1 MALRSEKPPTKP
13 KRHRWRRTAAHEAI
27 QKMGARRDA
36 YELAGYGPGDAY
48 TGVWDGITEIRRLQQ
63 EVEKGLAHPKTGT
76 KKKAALVKRRDEL
89 RQELIETFL
98 KILPYERSRLTQ
110 SKVDATTT
118 STTFVRPDLSG
129 LSDDEL
135 DLLEKITLKL
145 GGAASPGAG
154 GDAPRPVVDI
164 RRGLSPPRA
173 MPRLTPAATR

>member
-1 MALRSEKPPTKP
+1 
-13 KRHRWRRTAAHEAI
+13 
-27 QKMGARRDA
+27 MGARRDA

-76 KKKAALVKRRDEL
+76 KKKASLVERRDEL
-89 RQELIETFL
+89 RRELVETFL

-145 GGAASPGAG
+145 GGASSPGAG
-154 GDAPRPVVDI
+154 GDAPRPIVDT
-164 RRGLSPPRA
+164 RRGLSQPRA
-173 MPRLTPAATR
+173 KTDRARLTPAAIR

>member
-1 MALRSEKPPTKP
+1 
-13 KRHRWRRTAAHEAI
+13 
-27 QKMGARRDA
+27 MGARRDA

-76 KKKAALVKRRDEL
+76 KKKVSLVKRRDEL
-89 RQELIETFL
+89 RQELVETFL

-145 GGAASPGAG
+145 GGASSPGAG
-154 GDAPRPVVDI
+154 GDAPRPIVDT
-164 RRGLSPPRA
+164 RRRLSQPRA
-173 MPRLTPAATR
+173 KTDRARLTPAAIP

>member
-1 MALRSEKPPTKP
+1 MR
-13 KRHRWRRTAAHEAI
+13 
-27 QKMGARRDA
+27 ARRDA

-76 KKKAALVKRRDEL
+76 KKKASLVKRRDEL
-89 RQELIETFL
+89 RQELVETFL

-110 SKVDATTT
+110 SKVDATT
-118 STTFVRPDLSG
+118 STTFVRPDLSE

-154 GDAPRPVVDI
+154 GNAPRPIVDT
-164 RRGLSPPRA
+164 RRGLSTPRA
-173 MPRLTPAATR
+173 RPRLTPAATR

>member
-76 KKKAALVKRRDEL
+76 KKKVSLVKRRDEL
-89 RQELIETFL
+89 RRELVETFL

-129 LSDDEL
+129 LE
-135 DLLEKITLKL
+135 
-145 GGAASPGAG
+145 
-154 GDAPRPVVDI
+154 R
-164 RRGLSPPRA
+164 
-173 MPRLTPAATR
+173 